1 MKWSSVGRYGGTYVK
16 NLVKHNN
23 TINSANHIH
32 PPLSLSLSQQILIRV
47 NCSIPS
53 STLSLHQFNKVNPIT
68 QTKQIILESS
78 FSSSSHDS
86 IHVSQTLLRLMRITA
101 SYMETLPS
109 PSPNN
114 NTTTT
119 TFRWVPL
126 PLSLSQSQ
134 QASLSLRPNHHF
146 FFSRPFQINN
156 RRR

>member
-1 MKWSSVGRYGGTYVK
+1 MWRISW
-16 NLVKHNN
+16 N
-23 TINSANHIH
+23 TIILSIPRTTFIH
-32 PPLSLSLSQQILIRV
+32 LSLFLSQQILIRV

-101 SYMETLPS
+101 PYMETFPS

-114 NTTTT
+114 NTT
-119 TFRWVPL
+119 FRWVPL
-126 PLSLSQSQ
+126 SQSQ
-134 QASLSLRPNHHF
+134 QTPLSLRPNHNF

-156 RRR
+156 RRRW